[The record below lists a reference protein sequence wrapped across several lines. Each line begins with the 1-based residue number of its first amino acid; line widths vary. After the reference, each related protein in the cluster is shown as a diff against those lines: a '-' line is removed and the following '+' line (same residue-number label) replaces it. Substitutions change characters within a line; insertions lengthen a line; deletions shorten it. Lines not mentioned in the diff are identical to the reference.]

1 MSIPRAAFDRRTA
14 LAAIPVAMVAPMHSA
29 RGATSVEDE
38 PVAALWPTQDAD
50 LARQVVGASHA
61 NLDLVRDLVS
71 DRPALAKAA
80 WDWGFGDWETAL
92 GAASH
97 TGRREIAEFLI
108 AHGARPDLFTFAMF
122 DQVDVLRPLLVAMPD
137 LAGLPGP
144 HGITLRRHAEAGGAA
159 RVLDLLESFP
169 ASNRGPS
176 SLPVTETEGDT
187 MLGTYRFGPRSDGVL
202 VIERNRQGDLAIR
215 RGTFSSRV
223 LHRVEADSLTFAPAG
238 SPAVRIR
245 LQGDT
250 LTVIDGRFS
259 LAASRQTGG

>member
-1 MSIPRAAFDRRTA
+1 MHPNPAFRPGNATEAFA
-14 LAAIPVAMVAPMHSA
+14 LA
-29 RGATSVEDE
+29 RE
-38 PVAALWPTQDAD
+38 
-50 LARQVVGASHA
+50 
-61 NLDLVRDLVS
+61 
-71 DRPALAKAA
+71 
-80 WDWGFGDWETAL
+80 WGFGMLAVSVADAAPMLSHIPFLVAEDGSGVVEVAGRTPAVVAHGEGFARRVAL
-92 GAASH
+92 VGGGLAAS
-97 TGRREIAEFLI
+97 
-108 AHGARPDLFTFAMF
+108 GAGGFA
-122 DQVDVLRPLLVAMPD
+122 VAAMPD

-238 SPAVRIR
+238 SPAVRIC